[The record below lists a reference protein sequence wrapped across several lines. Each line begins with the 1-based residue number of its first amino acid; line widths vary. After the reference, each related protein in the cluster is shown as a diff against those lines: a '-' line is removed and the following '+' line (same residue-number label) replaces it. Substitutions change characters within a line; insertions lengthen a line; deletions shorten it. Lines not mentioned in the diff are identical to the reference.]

1 MRKDF
6 YIFRHGETEFNVQ
19 HRQQG
24 SGIDMELTAKGK
36 AQALVLA
43 AKLKPYHLE
52 TIFSSPLKR
61 ALQTAQTAADFC
73 ACPVVINDDLR
84 ECFYGDA
91 EGMLQSEL
99 AVKYPEV
106 YQNWGNPEVWNIAYP
121 NGESKQ
127 AALDRVWRQIEKLLQ
142 EPCTVC
148 GVAIHGGTMGSL
160 LNYLHYDFAKIENCA
175 VFHLIYNDGKWQIDG
190 DLF

>member
-1 MRKDF
+1 MLNAQAR
-6 YIFRHGETEFNVQ
+6 I
-19 HRQQG
+19 QG
-24 SGIDMELTAKGK
+24 SGMDVELNEVGK
-36 AQALVLA
+36 AQAMTLA
-43 AKLKPYHLE
+43 QKLKPCDLE
-52 TIFSSPLKR
+52 VIFSSPLKR
-61 ALQTAQTAADFC
+61 AMQTARTVAEVC
-73 ACPVVINDDLR
+73 HCPVLVKDDLR

-175 VFHLIYNDGKWQIDG
+175 VFHLIYNDGKWQMDG